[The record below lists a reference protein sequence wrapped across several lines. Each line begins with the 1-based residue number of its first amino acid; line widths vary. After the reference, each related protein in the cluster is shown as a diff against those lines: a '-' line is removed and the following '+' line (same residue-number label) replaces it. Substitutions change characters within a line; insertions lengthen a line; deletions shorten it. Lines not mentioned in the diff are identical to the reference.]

1 MYREFTCS
9 VTPENVLHKLSLFVS
24 CNLFDTNILTAID
37 SHRASEML
45 GNLYFLALND
55 FEFLSETSSNILDF
69 YSK

>member
-45 GNLYFLALND
+45 GNFKQ
-55 FEFLSETSSNILDF
+55 ELSKTKAAEKWKCNTISTQ
-69 YSK
+69 